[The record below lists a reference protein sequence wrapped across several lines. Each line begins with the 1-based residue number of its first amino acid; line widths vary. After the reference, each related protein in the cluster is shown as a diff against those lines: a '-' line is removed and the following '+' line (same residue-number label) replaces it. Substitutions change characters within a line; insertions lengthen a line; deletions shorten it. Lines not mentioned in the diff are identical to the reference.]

1 MNLSENLCYKL
12 AVAFHGPLRKFGSR
26 TPAITRFDSSEKYFE
41 QRVADTSHY
50 RKLFSPFV
58 SFEGKTVLDL
68 GCNRGYLLHSF
79 LQHEKF
85 EAIGAD
91 LVSYYVK
98 HAMRDYG
105 DHIRFVQSTPTSIP
119 LPSSSVDVVYTIDTM
134 EHLSKPK
141 EIMLDVFRVLRPGGA
156 FLVYFN
162 PWLNPHGSHLDDII
176 PFPWAHAVFSM
187 NTLLN
192 VAERLYDSP
201 VYETSCYYIDTK
213 GNKKPNPYRDRTE
226 WENYLNFMTIRRFNR
241 LLRELPFEVRHQERI
256 GFGGNTFRISRV
268 LRGFVKVP
276 LLDEFFTSALFTVL
290 TKPESKIIQVHEHD
304 LAVK

>member
-1 MNLSENLCYKL
+1 MNLPEAVCYNI
-12 AVAFHGPLRKFGSR
+12 AVAFLGPLRKFGSR
-26 TPAITRFDSSEKYFE
+26 TPTITRFDSNEKYFE
-41 QRVADTSHY
+41 QRVADTSNY

-58 SFEGKTVLDL
+58 AFEGKTVLDL

-91 LVSYYVK
+91 LVSYYLKDAV
-98 HAMRDYG
+98 RDYG
-105 DHIRFVQSTPTSIP
+105 DAIQFVQSTPTSIP
-119 LPSSSVDVVYTIDTM
+119 LPSDSVDIVYTIDTM

-141 EIMLDVFRVLRPGGA
+141 EILRDVFRVLRPGGV
-156 FLVYFN
+156 FLVHFN

-201 VYETSCYYIDTK
+201 VYKTSCYYLDAS
-213 GNKKPNPYRDRTE
+213 GNKKPNPYKDRTI
-226 WENYLNFMTIRRFNR
+226 WDNYLNFMTIGRFNS

-256 GFGGNTFRISRV
+256 GFGGNTFKISRMA
-268 LRGFVKVP
+268 RGLASVP
-276 LLDEFFTSALFTVL
+276 LLDEFFTSVLFTVL
-290 TKPESKIIQVHEHD
+290 KKPER
-304 LAVK
+304 

>member
-1 MNLSENLCYKL
+1 MNLPEAVCYNI
-12 AVAFHGPLRKFGSR
+12 AVAFLGPLRKFGSR
-26 TPAITRFDSSEKYFE
+26 TPTITRFDSNEKYFE
-41 QRVADTSHY
+41 QRVADTSNY

-58 SFEGKTVLDL
+58 AFEGKTVLDL

-91 LVSYYVK
+91 LVSYYLKDAV
-98 HAMRDYG
+98 RDYG
-105 DHIRFVQSTPTSIP
+105 DAIQFVQSTPTSVP
-119 LPSSSVDVVYTIDTM
+119 LPSDSVDIVYTIDTI

-141 EIMLDVFRVLRPGGA
+141 EMLSDVFRVLRPGGV
-156 FLVYFN
+156 FLVHFN

-187 NTLLN
+187 TTLLN

-201 VYETSCYYIDTK
+201 VYKTSCYYLDAS
-213 GNKKPNPYRDRTE
+213 GNKKPNPYKDRTI
-226 WENYLNFMTIRRFNR
+226 WDNYLNFMTIGRFNS

-256 GFGGNTFRISRV
+256 GFGGNTFKISRMA
-268 LRGFVKVP
+268 RGLASVP
-276 LLDEFFTSALFTVL
+276 LLDEFFTSVLFTVL
-290 TKPESKIIQVHEHD
+290 KKPER
-304 LAVK
+304 

>member
-1 MNLSENLCYKL
+1 MNLPEAVCYNI
-12 AVAFHGPLRKFGSR
+12 AVAFLGPLRKFGSR
-26 TPAITRFDSSEKYFE
+26 TPTITRFDSNEKYFE
-41 QRVADTSHY
+41 QRVADTSNY

-58 SFEGKTVLDL
+58 AFEGKTVLDL

-91 LVSYYVK
+91 LVSYYLKDAV
-98 HAMRDYG
+98 RDYG
-105 DHIRFVQSTPTSIP
+105 DAIQFVQSTPTSIP
-119 LPSSSVDVVYTIDTM
+119 LPSDSIDIVYTIDTI

-141 EIMLDVFRVLRPGGA
+141 EMLSDVFRVLRPGGV
-156 FLVYFN
+156 FLVHFN

-201 VYETSCYYIDTK
+201 VYKTSCYYLDAS
-213 GNKKPNPYRDRTE
+213 GNKKPNPYKDRTI
-226 WENYLNFMTIRRFNR
+226 WDNYLNFMTIGRFNS

-256 GFGGNTFRISRV
+256 GFGGNTFKISRMA
-268 LRGFVKVP
+268 RGLASVP
-276 LLDEFFTSALFTVL
+276 LLDEFFTSVLFTVL
-290 TKPESKIIQVHEHD
+290 KKPER
-304 LAVK
+304 

>member
-1 MNLSENLCYKL
+1 MNLPEAVCYNI
-12 AVAFHGPLRKFGSR
+12 AVAFLGPLRKFGSR
-26 TPAITRFDSSEKYFE
+26 TPTITRFDSNEKYFE
-41 QRVADTSHY
+41 QRVADTSNY

-58 SFEGKTVLDL
+58 AFEGKTVLDL

-91 LVSYYVK
+91 LVSYYLKDAV
-98 HAMRDYG
+98 RDYG
-105 DHIRFVQSTPTSIP
+105 DAIQFVQSTPTSIP
-119 LPSSSVDVVYTIDTM
+119 LPSDSVDIVYTIDTI

-141 EIMLDVFRVLRPGGA
+141 EMLSDVFRVLRPGGV
-156 FLVYFN
+156 FLVHFN

-201 VYETSCYYIDTK
+201 VYKTSCYYLDAS
-213 GNKKPNPYRDRTE
+213 GNKKPNPYKDRTI
-226 WENYLNFMTIRRFNR
+226 WDNYLNFMTIGRFNS

-256 GFGGNTFRISRV
+256 GFGGNTFKISRMA
-268 LRGFVKVP
+268 RGLASVP
-276 LLDEFFTSALFTVL
+276 LLDEFFTSVLFTVL
-290 TKPESKIIQVHEHD
+290 KKPER
-304 LAVK
+304 